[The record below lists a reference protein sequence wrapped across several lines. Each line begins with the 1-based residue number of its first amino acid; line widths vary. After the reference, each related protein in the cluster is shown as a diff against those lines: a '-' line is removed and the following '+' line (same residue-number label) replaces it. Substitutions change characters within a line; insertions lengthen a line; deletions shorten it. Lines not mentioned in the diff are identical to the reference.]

1 LDIAFANKGEE
12 GGIMQIE
19 ELLQNKNIEIFNFQ
33 KDLKAS
39 DSELIKD
46 FSNNDDEDNLSA
58 IDKMAN
64 VDQNSS

>member
-1 LDIAFANKGEE
+1 
-12 GGIMQIE
+12 MQIE